1 MPSTFSDV
9 GFYMFK
15 MAFFFICRG
24 IVYLFIYDSNL
35 YELTMTIVRL
45 GGQFYT
51 IFYINYAGRIAV
63 AVVSSCNIISFR
75 RCFARK
81 RRDFTVPIDTFIN
94 SAISTNEYCFT

>member
-1 MPSTFSDV
+1 MLSTFSDV

-15 MAFFFICRG
+15 MAFFICRG

-51 IFYINYAGRIAV
+51 IFILIMLVGLL
-63 AVVSSCNIISFR
+63 
-75 RCFARK
+75 
-81 RRDFTVPIDTFIN
+81 
-94 SAISTNEYCFT
+94 

>member
-1 MPSTFSDV
+1 MWVFTCLRWLFLLC
-9 GFYMFK
+9 K
-15 MAFFFICRG
+15 G
-24 IVYLFIYDSNL
+24 IVYLSIYDSVL
-35 YELTMTIVRL
+35 YELTIANVRL

-75 RCFARK
+75 RCFARN